1 VSTGSDTVTQ
11 EQSSADG
18 GRWHWYSPHRAIVLV
33 GVILTVIALA
43 GGFLGV
49 ANASKAESLTAE
61 MSQRYLVLQDP
72 VRELRGSAEAFQ
84 VLAVEA
90 FNNAVVPATLV
101 PAAEAASQNATKT
114 FNTLERLLASTGDT
128 NLAPHLAARMAAF
141 VAAQNTLGAFLAG
154 GPQTAQTA
162 QLAKVEEAT
171 QASLD
176 ATLASLQDTISARLI
191 TTAEQAHAAAS
202 RAREELLWSIVIG
215 IVLAAAVILV
225 LTRHAVRVEREQDKQ
240 EAIQSD
246 IAQRISFEGS
256 LQSALEMS
264 RAESSV
270 FDLVSE
276 ALSQAAPGMRS
287 ELLLADSSK
296 AHFRQVL
303 VGSAQ
308 ADDVG
313 CGVMSPD
320 GCPAASRART
330 MVFPDSTALDACP
343 NLRGRGCSAL
353 CVPMGIGGNSVGVFH
368 VTTED
373 GSPPSEV
380 VRRNVEVVA
389 RRTSERLAML
399 RAFEV
404 SQTQANSDSLTGLLT
419 RRSLETAVRELHAT
433 GTPYSVAYGDLDHF
447 KDLNDVFGHAT
458 GDRALRTF
466 SQVLRDSLRPADI
479 PGRYGGEEFV
489 IVLPECPV
497 DEARQVLERVRERMA
512 ERIVIAELPGF
523 TISFGLASSEQAGTF
538 DEVVALADAAL
549 LAAKGGGRD
558 QIVTATGDGQPATT
572 PLAVR
577 AGLDT
582 SIESVGDGDG
592 VGHGLGLET
601 SQRN

>member
-404 SQTQANSDSLTGLLT
+404 SRREANSDSLTGLVT
-419 RRSLETAVRELHAT
+419 RRSLESEVRNLQE
-433 GTPYSVAYGDLDHF
+433 GGVPYAVAYGDLDHF
-447 KDLNDVFGHAT
+447 KQLNDVFGHEA
-458 GDRALRTF
+458 GDRALRAF
-466 SQVLRDSLRPADI
+466 SQVLRDSLRPADTAC
-479 PGRYGGEEFV
+479 RYGGEEFV
-489 IVLPECPV
+489 IVLPSCPV
-497 DEARQVLERVRERMA
+497 AEAAQVLERVRRTLA
-512 ERIVIAELPGF
+512 DRINAAHLPVF
-523 TISFGLASSEQAGTF
+523 TVSFGLASSDEAGDF
-538 DEVVALADAAL
+538 KAVVALADEAL
-549 LAAKGGGRD
+549 LRAKNGGRD
-558 QIVTATGDGQPATT
+558 SIVVSSGSAAPSTEDPGGAPSSWDMTSLGVLDPGDT
-572 PLAVR
+572 LAR
-577 AGLDT
+577 G
-582 SIESVGDGDG
+582 SSG
-592 VGHGLGLET
+592 
-601 SQRN
+601 S